1 MSKPLQHAVANAI
14 AAAWLAGCAAA
25 MAAPVSGQGT
35 WESTLQARDVNGDG
49 VTDAYF
55 DTALNITWLA
65 NWNANGPMTWAD
77 ANAWAAGLDVH
88 GVTGWRLPSTAASAD
103 GSVKPDPS
111 SSEMAHMYYV
121 TWGNTGYPDPGY
133 GLVNTANFVNVLN
146 STAYWSGTD
155 AAGDP
160 DLAWYFYSFLGFQDL
175 GGYTKDSPLYAVAVR
190 DGDVP
195 VLPEPHSLA
204 PVGLGLAGAAAARR
218 RQA

>member
-1 MSKPLQHAVANAI
+1 MSKPLQHAAAKAI

-88 GVTGWRLPSTAASAD
+88 GVTGWRLPSTAASGMGRFWCVSDA
-103 GSVKPDPS
+103 SVHDVFSTRRTSPPPPAFIARNTS
-111 SSEMAHMYYV
+111 RARV
-121 TWGNTGYPDPGY
+121 TCPTPC
-133 GLVNTANFVNVLN
+133 T
-146 STAYWSGTD
+146 S
-155 AAGDP
+155 
-160 DLAWYFYSFLGFQDL
+160 
-175 GGYTKDSPLYAVAVR
+175 KR
-190 DGDVP
+190 K
-195 VLPEPHSLA
+195 
-204 PVGLGLAGAAAARR
+204 
-218 RQA
+218 